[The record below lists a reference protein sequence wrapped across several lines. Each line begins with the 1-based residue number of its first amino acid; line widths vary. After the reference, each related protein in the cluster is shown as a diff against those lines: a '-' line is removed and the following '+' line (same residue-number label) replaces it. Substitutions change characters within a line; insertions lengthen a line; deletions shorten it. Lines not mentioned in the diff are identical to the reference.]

1 MNQKIIDG
9 SKDITFN
16 EALTYMTLEQ
26 RAKLLA
32 GIECK
37 GKETKD
43 DTDRWARI
51 LNSMV
56 VQ

>member
-1 MNQKIIDG
+1 MSQKIIDG

-32 GIECK
+32 GIECR

-43 DTDRWARI
+43 DADRWVKI
-51 LNSMV
+51 LNSTV

>member
-1 MNQKIIDG
+1 MKQKMIDG

-32 GIECK
+32 GIECR

-43 DTDRWARI
+43 DADRWVKI
-51 LNSMV
+51 LNSTV

>member
-1 MNQKIIDG
+1 MKQKMIDG
-9 SKDITFN
+9 SRDITFN

-32 GIECK
+32 GIECR

-43 DTDRWARI
+43 DADRWVKI
-51 LNSMV
+51 LNSTV